1 MDVWLRCQ
9 LNNDGGIMYKEDI
22 LFKTKHIQKDMKYLH
37 SNNYKQL
44 IELEGTINSFENC
57 LEKLKEQKEQ

>member
-1 MDVWLRCQ
+1 MDVWLLGQ

-22 LFKTKHIQKDMKYLH
+22 LFKTKQIQKDMKYLH

-44 IELEGTINSFENC
+44 LELEGTMNSFQNC

>member
-1 MDVWLRCQ
+1 
-9 LNNDGGIMYKEDI
+9 MYKEDI
-22 LFKTKHIQKDMKYLH
+22 LFKTKQIQKDMKYLH

-44 IELEGTINSFENC
+44 LELEGTINSFENC